1 MTYTRPRPMA
11 WQYCGEQIKL
21 WRNLAGVS
29 RETLAKEAGYGCETI
44 ASVEQGRR
52 RPAVHLLRIAD
63 QLCGA
68 KGLLRAAEKYLEPEQ
83 FPERSHDYMRYEA
96 EAIAISSYQPMRIP
110 GLLQTEEYAQELIG
124 SWWPP
129 LDDQTV
135 EVRVANR
142 MKRQA
147 LLDKQTH
154 VFNYVIGEP
163 ALRYPIAS
171 REQHQRQLH
180 HLLTVSKRRNVTIQA
195 LRFDG
200 IPVGMDGSL
209 ILLETPDHKHFA
221 YEEGQL
227 TSSLTAEPDKVSQAT
242 QTLARITQLAMGPGE
257 SAAFIEELADT
268 Q

>member
-83 FPERSHDYMRYEA
+83 PPEHSQDYMQYET
-96 EAIAISSYQPMRIP
+96 EAIAISSYQPLIIP
-110 GLLQTEEYAQELIG
+110 GLLQTEEYAQAQIG
-124 SWWPP
+124 NHWPP
-129 LDDQTV
+129 LDEQTV
-135 EVRVANR
+135 EERVANR

-147 LLDKQTH
+147 VLDDQTR

-163 ALRYPIAS
+163 ALRFPVAS
-171 REQHQRQLH
+171 QEQHQRQLR
-180 HLLTVSKRRNVTIQA
+180 HLLAVGERRNVTIQT
-195 LRFDG
+195 LRFG
-200 IPVGMDGSL
+200 GVPGGNDGSL
-209 ILLETPDHKHFA
+209 ILLETPEHKYLA
-221 YEEGQL
+221 YQEGQL
-227 TSSLTAEPDKVSQAT
+227 GATLTADPSRASKAAQR
-242 QTLARITQLAMGPGE
+242 LARLAQLAMSPAE
-257 SAAFIEELADT
+257 SIRFIKELADA

>member
-29 RETLAKEAGYGCETI
+29 RETLAKEAGYGSETI

-52 RPAVHLLRIAD
+52 RPAIHLLQIAD

-68 KGLLRAAEKYLEPEQ
+68 KGLLRAAEKYLEPEPL
-83 FPERSHDYMRYEA
+83 PERSQDYLQYEA
-96 EAIAISSYQPMRIP
+96 EAIAISSYQPMIIP
-110 GLLQTEEYAQELIG
+110 GLLQTEEYTQAQI
-124 SWWPP
+124 SNWWPP

-147 LLDKQTH
+147 LLDKQTR

-163 ALRYPIAS
+163 ALRHPIAS
-171 REQHQRQLH
+171 KEQHQRQLH
-180 HLLTVSKRRNVTIQA
+180 HLLAMGKRRNVTIQA
-195 LRFDG
+195 LRFDSA
-200 IPVGMDGSL
+200 PVGIGGSL
-209 ILLETPDHKHFA
+209 ILLETPEHKHLA

-227 TSSLTAEPDKVSQAT
+227 TSALTADPDMVSQAA
-242 QTLARITQLAMGPGE
+242 QKLARIAQLAMSPNE
-257 SAAFIEELADT
+257 SAIFIKELADT